1 LVRPADAFAAADE
14 GYIYGPT
21 AVSEVDMVVE
31 TVWLRSWIAR
41 LMPLELKKSRSTD
54 GTTSDDA
61 APGAAPEAGE
71 PSA

>member
-1 LVRPADAFAAADE
+1 
-14 GYIYGPT
+14 
-21 AVSEVDMVVE
+21 VSEVDMVVE